1 MIRPYRFS
9 EPAHAVLAV
18 PKALNGFAIWVT
30 LMIALTLANYGVP
43 IGQLLFANTSVPAVF
58 YSK

>member
-1 MIRPYRFS
+1 V
-9 EPAHAVLAV
+9 HAVLTV

-30 LMIALTLANYGVP
+30 LMITLCLANYGVP
-43 IGQLLFANTSVPAVF
+43 IAQLLFTNTSVPAVF